1 MLSNTS
7 TALADAGPSA
17 WYAVQTRS
25 RHEKIVRGH
34 LERQHIEPFLP
45 TITQVSQWKDRKK
58 KVEFPLFA
66 GYCFARLGPG
76 EDRFRILQCPGVV
89 RIVGSHERP
98 EAVPDQEIESLRL
111 LVTQSYPHAVH
122 PYLKEGA
129 VVEVV
134 RGPLKGARGRLV
146 RQARDCR
153 LVLSVS
159 LIQRAVAVE
168 INAADVCAV

>member
-1 MLSNTS
+1 MMSNV
-7 TALADAGPSA
+7 ALALPYTGSDV
-17 WYAVQTRS
+17 WYALQTRS

-45 TITQVSQWKDRKK
+45 TVTQVSQWKDRKK

-66 GYCFARLGPG
+66 GYCFARFGPA
-76 EDRFRILQCPGVV
+76 EDRSRILQCPGVV
-89 RIVGSHERP
+89 RIVGTQECP
-98 EAVPDQEIESLRL
+98 EVVPEEEIESLRL
-111 LVTQSYPHAVH
+111 LVTRSYPYSVH
-122 PYLKEGA
+122 PFLKEGA
-129 VVEVV
+129 VVEVI

-146 RQARDCR
+146 RQARECR

-168 INAADVCAV
+168 IDAADICPV